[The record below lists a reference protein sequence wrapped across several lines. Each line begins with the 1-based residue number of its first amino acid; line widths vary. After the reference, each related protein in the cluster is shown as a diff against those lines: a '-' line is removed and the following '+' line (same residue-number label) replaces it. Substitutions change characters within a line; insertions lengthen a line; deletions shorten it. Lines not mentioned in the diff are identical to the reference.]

1 MWKHVSA
8 NYPDFPRSP
17 FGGPMRKKL
26 TGADIPEIRELHKL
40 GVSLSE
46 IGRIKGVHSATIS
59 EIIAGKTWVNY

>member
-1 MWKHVSA
+1 
-8 NYPDFPRSP
+8 
-17 FGGPMRKKL
+17 MRKKL